1 MQLFEYKDHTIYPTP
16 LFQKET
22 SCWKIH
28 LTIRYKDNVMVFEN
42 DDILFTKP
50 EAVFYS
56 IKYGKDLIDRGIE
69 FR

>member
-1 MQLFEYKDHTIYPTP
+1 MQLYEYKDHIIYPAP

-22 SCWKIH
+22 RCWKIH
-28 LTIRYKDNVMVFEN
+28 LSIKYKDNVKVFEN
-42 DDILFTKP
+42 DDILFTKS

-56 IKYGKDLIDRGIE
+56 IKYGKELIDRGIK

>member
-1 MQLFEYKDHTIYPTP
+1 MQLFEYKDHVIVPSP

-22 SCWKIH
+22 ECWKIH
-28 LTIRYKDNVMVFEN
+28 LTIMYKGQEKIFEN

-56 IKYGKDLIDRGIE
+56 IKYGKSLIDNGIK
-69 FR
+69 F